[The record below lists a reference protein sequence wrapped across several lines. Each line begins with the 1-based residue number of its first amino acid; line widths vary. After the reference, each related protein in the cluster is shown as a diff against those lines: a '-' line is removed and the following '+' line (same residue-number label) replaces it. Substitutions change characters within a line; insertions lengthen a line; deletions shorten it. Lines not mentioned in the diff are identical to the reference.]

1 MLKDKIDVLRV
12 VSYYFITFLHNK
24 NIHYISIITE
34 NVC

>member
-24 NIHYISIITE
+24 EVPYISITE
-34 NVC
+34 NVY